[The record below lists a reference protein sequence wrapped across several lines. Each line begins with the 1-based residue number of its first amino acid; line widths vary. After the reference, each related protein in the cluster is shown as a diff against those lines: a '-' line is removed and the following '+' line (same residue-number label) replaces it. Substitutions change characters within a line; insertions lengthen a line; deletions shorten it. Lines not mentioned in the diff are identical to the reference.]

1 MVRVHRESA
10 RVLPVSADGEV
21 LLLQDTDP
29 GNPSRGAYWTS
40 IGGAIDPGED
50 AVGAA
55 ARELWEEAGIRVQP
69 EALVGPVQIH
79 ADEYSWNGV
88 DYSGHN
94 AYFALVLDRQVEVS
108 FANLEPIE
116 VGSVVQA
123 GWWTPDKLRAEGTA
137 TPGALPDIMEIA
149 IKAVRGE
156 S

>member
-50 AVGAA
+50 AVRAA
-55 ARELWEEAGIRVQP
+55 ARELWEEAGVRALP

-94 AYFALVLDRQVEVS
+94 AYFALTLDRGVEIS

-123 GWWTPDKLRAEGTA
+123 GWWTPDKLRARGHRD
-137 TPGALPDIMEIA
+137 PG
-149 IKAVRGE
+149 RT

>member
-1 MVRVHRESA
+1 MARVHRKSA

-29 GNPSRGAYWTS
+29 GNPARGAYWTS

-50 AVGAA
+50 PLGAA
-55 ARELWEEAGIRVQP
+55 VRELWEEAGVRVSP
-69 EALVGPVQIH
+69 ETLIGPVQTH
-79 ADEYSWNGV
+79 EDEFTWNGV
-88 DYSGHN
+88 DYSGYN
-94 AYFALVLDRQVEVS
+94 VYYSLALDREVEIS

-116 VGSVVQA
+116 VESVVQA
-123 GWWTPDKLRAEGTA
+123 GWWTPDKLRAEGTGA
-137 TPGALPDIMEIA
+137 PGALPDIMEIA